1 MSDNESLNSLQSLDD
16 SQQTSYH
23 SSQAFEEEAS
33 TNDPNSLFP
42 PYPPWRIPNCG
53 GKDCFGSLGCVF
65 VNESEVHC
73 KCQKKIDLNYYLT
86 YRLATLIHLNHK
98 HLVNT
103 RKPEIWQHFIDTVV
117 SKDEL
122 FQKYRT
128 FKPDTLY
135 IHFEKGLKG
144 FIKRHGLKKFQSHQY
159 KPGYYANIFP
169 KKQDDITS
177 TPYDKLFSEIYSYM
191 DVDYERKAKLRE
203 AKKNVGGKRKL
214 PRVHEGSLSLFHQ
227 FLQENQS
234 IENNSDFHLNSSIEE
249 NLGAEKQ
256 HQINRTKTNSSGI
269 NGNVM
274 HEIPPIK
281 VEHTEGSFNS
291 VHRKITGESEQT
303 EVIQIDFNQHQET
316 FDISGAIGLGGEQ
329 SNQSHP
335 LPASTSTITTVVLN
349 QSLSG
354 NAVDQVREL
363 SQEEDAGNNTADNVI
378 VNPTRA
384 KVLVVNRNANNDD
397 RDEREAEEL
406 LINKSPTATLELV
419 LPSSKQT
426 KPQPKQPPMIH
437 QETPTQVMEIT
448 GNEERLP
455 ASVVTLAEQQ
465 HHQAENVEMIAQNP
479 EKLTTTLINTEEQ
492 QQQNLSFQPMQ
503 QQPRPV
509 LPQSNHQPPST
520 ALIHSS
526 FPSNTNP
533 LVYGRPVTSAAKDNL
548 SNSSGNP
555 SFPHFLYNNDF
566 FHQSFYH
573 HLPQPPTGIF
583 PHYPFSQ
590 QQLQQQQQQYLQQ
603 HRGQLPQTP
612 LLPFHLQTHQS
623 PSLVPTHHPFHAQHI
638 PQPQEQFSAH
648 KRPLEIPDQLEPPQ
662 KRPSVSNNSLS
673 ANNGSTDQL
682 LQEPPQ
688 LQQQQAPHPLTGLVS
703 YIQSDIPPP
712 RNVRQFQ
719 DEPPIIPG
727 NNSGSNLA
735 NPNTSTTRNNN
746 GNTTVDL
753 TDMDDNPTGSSVAD
767 LSSLAQGLL
776 NQSAFSFLKKS
787 YFEADVEHSKLKLQK
802 SIRKL
807 ENDLM
812 KRQMKMIKQKTKLE
826 KNKTQLQALL
836 LLDKYHV
843 RFDPSATA
851 SGEKNFLFTQKPGV
865 HDTTETTSS
874 SSLPQNHL

>member
-86 YRLATLIHLNHK
+86 YRLATLIHLSHK

-234 IENNSDFHLNSSIEE
+234 IENNSDFHLNSSTEE
-249 NLGAEKQ
+249 NLGAGKQ

-303 EVIQIDFNQHQET
+303 EVIQFDFNQHQET
-316 FDISGAIGLGGEQ
+316 FDTSGAIGLGGEQ

-363 SQEEDAGNNTADNVI
+363 SQEEDNIHHENAGNNSADTTV

-406 LINKSPTATLELV
+406 LINKSPTATLEPV

-437 QETPTQVMEIT
+437 QETPGQVMEIT
-448 GNEERLP
+448 GNQEQLH
-455 ASVVTLAEQQ
+455 ASVVTLSEQQ

-548 SNSSGNP
+548 SNSIGNP
-555 SFPHFLYNNDF
+555 SFPHFLYNNDS

-603 HRGQLPQTP
+603 HWGQLPQTP

-662 KRPSVSNNSLS
+662 KRPSVSNNS
-673 ANNGSTDQL
+673 D
-682 LQEPPQ
+682 
-688 LQQQQAPHPLTGLVS
+688 
-703 YIQSDIPPP
+703 
-712 RNVRQFQ
+712 
-719 DEPPIIPG
+719 
-727 NNSGSNLA
+727 SNLA

-753 TDMDDNPTGSSVAD
+753 TDMDDNPTGPSVAD

-812 KRQMKMIKQKTKLE
+812 KRQMKMIKQNTKLE
-826 KNKTQLQALL
+826 KKKTQLQALV